1 MKGIIMKTP
10 DKTFDASDVADGY
23 ALAYEQ
29 VADLAAMIGA
39 VRHLCDK
46 NIEYVSKV
54 YDVPDSVF
62 QELKRIFNIT
72 EGLIQDSLEFSKAR
86 EDSYKC

>member
-1 MKGIIMKTP
+1 MKIKSFT
-10 DKTFDASDVADGY
+10 KFYEACDVADGY

-39 VRHLCDK
+39 LRHLCEK
-46 NIEYVSKV
+46 NIEYLSKV
-54 YDVPDSVF
+54 YDVPESVF
-62 QELKRIFNIT
+62 QELKRIFNII
-72 EGLIQDSLEFSKAR
+72 EGLIQESLEFSKTR

>member
-62 QELKRIFNIT
+62 QELKRIFNIMD
-72 EGLIQDSLEFSKAR
+72 GLIQESLEFSKAH
-86 EDSYKC
+86 KC

>member
-1 MKGIIMKTP
+1 MKTP

-62 QELKRIFNIT
+62 QELKRIFNIMD
-72 EGLIQDSLEFSKAR
+72 GLIQESLEFSKAH
-86 EDSYKC
+86 KC

>member
-1 MKGIIMKTP
+1 MIKVKKTSIP
-10 DKTFDASDVADGY
+10 AYDASDVADGY

-39 VRHLCDK
+39 VRHLCNK
-46 NIEYVSKV
+46 NIEYVGKV

-62 QELKRIFNIT
+62 QELRRVFNIMD
-72 EGLIQDSLEFSKAR
+72 GLIQESLEFSKAQ
-86 EDSYKC
+86 EDSYRC

>member
-1 MKGIIMKTP
+1 MKSSNRSY
-10 DKTFDASDVADGY
+10 DASDVADGY

-46 NIEYVSKV
+46 NIEYVGKV
-54 YDVPDSVF
+54 YDVPESVF
-62 QELKRIFNIT
+62 QELKRVFNIT
-72 EGLIQDSLEFSKAR
+72 EGLIQDSLEFSKAQ

>member
-1 MKGIIMKTP
+1 MKSMNQSY
-10 DKTFDASDVADGY
+10 DANDVADGY

-39 VRHLCDK
+39 VRHLCEK
-46 NIEYVSKV
+46 NIEYVGKV
-54 YDVPDSVF
+54 YDVPESVF

-72 EGLIQDSLEFSKAR
+72 EGLIQDSLEFSKAQ

>member
-1 MKGIIMKTP
+1 MEIKNQSY
-10 DKTFDASDVADGY
+10 DASDVADGY

-39 VRHLCDK
+39 VRHLCEK
-46 NIEYVSKV
+46 NIEYVGEV
-54 YDVPDSVF
+54 YDVPESVF

-72 EGLIQDSLEFSKAR
+72 EGLIQDSLEFSKAH

>member
-1 MKGIIMKTP
+1 MKTL

-39 VRHLCDK
+39 VRHLCEK
-46 NIEYVSKV
+46 NIEYVGKV
-54 YDVPDSVF
+54 YDVPESVF

-72 EGLIQDSLEFSKAR
+72 EGLIQDSLEFSKAQ

>member
-1 MKGIIMKTP
+1 MKTL

-39 VRHLCDK
+39 VRYLCEK
-46 NIEYVSKV
+46 NIEYVGKV
-54 YDVPDSVF
+54 YDVPESVF

-72 EGLIQDSLEFSKAR
+72 EGLIQDSLEFSKAQ

>member
-1 MKGIIMKTP
+1 MNMKSSNQSY
-10 DKTFDASDVADGY
+10 DASDVADGY

-46 NIEYVSKV
+46 NIEYVGKV
-54 YDVPDSVF
+54 YDVPESVF
-62 QELKRIFNIT
+62 QELKRIFNIMD
-72 EGLIQDSLEFSKAR
+72 GLIQESLEFSKAQ

>member
-1 MKGIIMKTP
+1 MKTP
-10 DKTFDASDVADGY
+10 DKTFDTSDVADGY

-39 VRHLCDK
+39 VRHLCEK
-46 NIEYVSKV
+46 NIEYVGKV

-62 QELKRIFNIT
+62 QELKRVFNIT
-72 EGLIQDSLEFSKAR
+72 EGLIQESLEFSRAHHEELYQNR
-86 EDSYKC
+86 M

>member
-1 MKGIIMKTP
+1 MDYMKSTNQSY
-10 DKTFDASDVADGY
+10 DACDVADGY

-39 VRHLCDK
+39 VRHLCEK
-46 NIEYVSKV
+46 NIEYVGKV
-54 YDVPDSVF
+54 YDVPESVF

-72 EGLIQDSLEFSKAR
+72 EGLIQDSLEFSKAQ

>member
-1 MKGIIMKTP
+1 MKTP

-39 VRHLCDK
+39 VRYICDK
-46 NIEYVSKV
+46 NIEYVGKV

-62 QELKRIFNIT
+62 QEMKRVFNIMD
-72 EGLIQDSLEFSKAR
+72 GLIQESLEFSKAQ